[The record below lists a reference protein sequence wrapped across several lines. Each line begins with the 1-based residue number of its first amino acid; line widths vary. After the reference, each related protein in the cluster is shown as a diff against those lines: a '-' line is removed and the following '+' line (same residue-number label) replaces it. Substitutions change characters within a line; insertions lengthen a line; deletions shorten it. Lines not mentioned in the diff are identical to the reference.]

1 MERETGIEPATSSLG
16 SWHSTAELLPLTLAV
31 VAGEIS
37 NNTGAGTTAQQTFE
51 TITAVRRDFNRAS
64 GSLLRIEKEGGQV
77 LWNVRFRRG
86 ELSYLD
92 FGFPSSSKPSVL
104 ANCSCGKVCLDRT
117 TAARW
122 GPLSPCGG

>member
-1 MERETGIEPATSSLG
+1 MLEPSYRFRFDWYAYRSEVNVVKGRDVTCSVIGWINGNSPNG
-16 SWHSTAELLPLTLAV
+16 NRTRFLASR
-31 VAGEIS
+31 GP
-37 NNTGAGTTAQQTFE
+37 
-51 TITAVRRDFNRAS
+51 RPS

>member
-1 MERETGIEPATSSLG
+1 MPNTRPKLSCSKERAGDGDRTRDVQLG
-16 SWHSTAELLPLTLAV
+16 KLA
-31 VAGEIS
+31 
-37 NNTGAGTTAQQTFE
+37 FE

>member
-1 MERETGIEPATSSLG
+1 MVTFPAPLFSVLLE
-16 SWHSTAELLPLTLAV
+16 WPLPLAP
-31 VAGEIS
+31 AIIRQKI
-37 NNTGAGTTAQQTFE
+37 GTAHNPRQ
-51 TITAVRRDFNRAS
+51 RSS

-92 FGFPSSSKPSVL
+92 FGFPSSSRPSVL

>member
-1 MERETGIEPATSSLG
+1 M
-16 SWHSTAELLPLTLAV
+16 
-31 VAGEIS
+31 
-37 NNTGAGTTAQQTFE
+37 
-51 TITAVRRDFNRAS
+51 NRAARLDLLLSSTTRNSGLQRFSS